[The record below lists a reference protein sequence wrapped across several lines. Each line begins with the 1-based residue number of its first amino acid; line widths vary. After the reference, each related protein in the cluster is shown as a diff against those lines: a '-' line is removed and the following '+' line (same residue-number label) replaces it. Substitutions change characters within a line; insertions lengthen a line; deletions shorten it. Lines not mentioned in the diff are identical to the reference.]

1 MSITLSARR
10 RLAALLAGV
19 VAAPLLWSV
28 PSPLPAAA
36 ATTTAIPAV
45 TIVDLGNMGRL
56 NDVSSF
62 VGELNDGGLVAAG
75 RWVEGVDSHTSA
87 LLLQAGKPPVDLHP
101 LIRTAGGSTTR
112 DVNDAGDAVGFWTA
126 SGESAGSFLY
136 RDGAVT
142 KLDLLSAEAISDTG
156 FVAGGDW
163 VRDPQGKVLRLGS
176 LGGGQTHA
184 DGVNDAGVVVG
195 VSDTDPD
202 PDVLSPRAFRTK
214 PGEPISADDG
224 LGSPL
229 GGRSQAFDVN
239 NAGQV
244 AGWGGSPGSGGH
256 QPVIWQADGRPV
268 LYRTSYGGEINAI
281 NEAGAG
287 VGAIRMLNLTYDH
300 AALFQDGA
308 VTDLNTLLP
317 EGSGWELVAATGIN
331 DAGQISGYG
340 RRNGDW
346 ERHAF
351 IMDLGDGPV
360 LDSVRVEHQEYPSG
374 TWVDATRNGT
384 TDGNTVRVTV
394 RATNRSE
401 LASITSIE
409 LVDAETGEVVEN
421 GKRLDVLDPRESVTR
436 QFRWD
441 TAALAWNRDGSAHP
455 DPRRLV
461 VRLRVSDKVRDAKE
475 IPLLVKPR
483 PVILVHG
490 YKSNA
495 ASSWGKYQP
504 FLESAHPLLHGW
516 AVGDGQEVGVLKT
529 GSLDAPFER
538 TNTVSENAR
547 QEAAYIEGVRNRTD
561 AWHVDIVAHSMG
573 GLISRWYVQELMP
586 ESKDSR
592 PVINR
597 LIMMGTPNMGSP
609 CADLVL
615 DTAAI
620 AGEQAPLMPATQ
632 QLSTA
637 YAATSFNPNITD
649 RRGVTFSN
657 MVGVGHVVPCYF
669 HGVGDGVVTRGSA
682 RYIYDDVPES
692 DTFHTGMTE
701 EASDFTSYV
710 LPRLARDPRQND
722 TPDRTN
728 LVPGED
734 QAPVVA
740 PQGIGAASPAVP
752 AGATVDVPLDVPTGE
767 QAGVVAMA
775 PPSVGLTLLDPS
787 GATRGNSPAA
797 ADADQPFRGLVVD
810 DPAAGRWT
818 LRLTNTGSG
827 EVRVPLSAWIAGNP
841 LTVEVTAKQVAAD
854 GTVRVSARFDND
866 GTAVPGAD
874 VDAVLLGER
883 GDRAELALHDDGNH
897 DAGAAGDGVYAS
909 STVLGAGP
917 HSIVVMAKSDR
928 GTRVGRTAIEVELV
942 DTGSY
947 TLSAEAGPGGQVTV
961 EPQQDEYPAGTEVTV
976 HATPKPGFL
985 FQGWTVDG
993 KPAGMTRDLKLKMDR
1008 DHVVVARFLTY
1019 AITDLGSL
1027 SPDPQDAV
1035 EGVALNDKGQV
1046 VGRTIVVR
1054 RDGSKTARAFLW
1066 EDGTMR
1072 NLGTL
1077 PCTTSGGEDGQ
1088 CISFAGDIN
1097 NDGVVVG
1104 TSEEVARGS
1113 DHKDGWHA
1121 FRWADG
1127 RMTALPSMPDAVGGG
1142 FASAYGVNDDGEI
1155 VGHSM
1160 EQDPDWDYRWWAV
1173 RWNAS
1178 GERTDATQD
1187 IAFETAPTRAG
1198 INASGAVVGHEY
1210 VPDGWRAAIWADGEV
1225 SPVTVPESCARNNG
1239 SRAHDIADNGTVVG
1253 EVCTLQTYG
1262 QMNAFVSRDGKTT
1275 DLGRG
1280 IAYAVNESGLVVGT
1294 GQTLSWDSTGRAVLW
1309 QNGVKYELASL
1320 AGGACQGE
1328 GEAVYSSP
1336 CVGLTSAVDVNERGQ
1351 ILVNGSVTTR
1361 KPGDPKTV
1369 LRVARAL
1376 LLTPVT
1382 ATADLDVKQTV
1393 SAATTAPGA
1402 PVTWTT
1408 TVTNAGPNTATAVH
1422 LETLLPDGVTITGCT
1437 VSTGVS
1443 CDADATLRSV
1453 VLPELA
1459 DGESVQL
1466 TVRGT
1471 VAAEPDT
1478 ALTAT
1483 AQAWSRPVP
1492 DLHRDN
1498 DAATAT
1504 TRVVQLLDKTALKFW
1519 DQRLGS
1525 TSYPSAVTLTNRLN
1539 VPLRVAGVSAT
1550 GDFAASTTCPAS
1562 LAPEASCP
1570 VQVTFTPAALGA
1582 RTGTVKITT
1591 EVTTLTVAVD
1601 GNGIAA
1607 NARPEVTS
1615 PDPVSVPEG
1624 SEVVLTVPFTDADT
1638 TDTHTAQVV
1647 WPRQPM
1653 PGPIPAKV
1661 VEKEGRGTV
1670 TATWT
1675 YADNF
1680 SDTAAVIVTDS
1691 KGEAG
1696 FAPAPFTVLNV
1707 APTVSAGSDVTLEPG
1722 GTLTRSGSVTDPSPV
1737 DTVTATVD
1745 YGDGTGAQPL
1755 PTGPDRTFALSH
1767 GYAAAGTYR
1776 VTVTARDDD
1785 GGVGTATFTVTV
1797 RSRNEAP
1804 HLEWMPPAATP
1815 AEGEPLSIQGS
1826 VTAPDGDV
1834 VSVTVDYGDGTGEG
1848 ATLGPDGRFVLD
1860 HTYAEDGEHTIV
1872 LRADDGRGGTD
1883 SATIRVVVLNAAPR
1897 VRIDAP
1903 TSGLIVPVGTEVR
1916 VAGSFTDSGR
1926 EDTHTA
1932 QWLVDGVAVPGTVVE
1947 RDGSGTVAATR
1958 TFTTPGVYP
1967 LQLTVTD
1974 DEGGSGSTVTVGDVD
1989 AYVVVYDPNGG
2000 FVTGGVRLTVGEEKA
2015 SLGFVAPYGKDA
2027 TTPSGETQ
2035 LSVRATGL
2043 DLHSTSYE
2051 WLAVE
2056 SGRAEYQGT
2065 GTLGGRSGYAFLV
2078 SVADGAVVGGP
2089 DRIRVKVWEIA
2100 TGKVVYDTQPGD
2112 PLTADPTTAIDGGNL
2127 VVHP

>member
-1 MSITLSARR
+1 MPIALSARR

-19 VAAPLLWSV
+19 VVAPLLGSV
-28 PSPLPAAA
+28 TSPPPAAA
-36 ATTTAIPAV
+36 ATTTPTV
-45 TIVDLGNMGRL
+45 TVVDLGVMGRL
-56 NDVSSF
+56 TGVSTG
-62 VGELNDGGLVAAG
+62 VGELNDGGVVAAG
-75 RWVEGVDSHTSA
+75 RWIEGVESHTSA

-101 LIRTAGGSTTR
+101 LMPDAGGSTTR
-112 DVNDAGDAVGFWTA
+112 DVNDAGDAVGYWTN
-126 SGESAGSFLY
+126 SGTAAGSFLY
-136 RDGAVT
+136 HDGAMT
-142 KLDLLSAEAISDTG
+142 SLDLQSAEAISNTG

-195 VSDTDPD
+195 VSDTDPA

-214 PGEPISADDG
+214 PGEPISAKDG

-244 AGWGGSPGSGGH
+244 AGWGGEPGSGGH
-256 QPVIWQADGRPV
+256 QPVIWQADGSPV
-268 LYRTSYGGEINAI
+268 LYRTSYGGEVAAI

-287 VGAIRMLNLTYDH
+287 VGSIRILNSQFDH

-317 EGSGWELVAATGIN
+317 DGSDWELVAATGIN

-340 RRNGDW
+340 RRNGDFDQ
-346 ERHAF
+346 HAF
-351 IMDLGDGPV
+351 LMTLGEGPV
-360 LDSVRVEHQEYPSG
+360 LDSVRVEHQEYPTG
-374 TWVDATRNGT
+374 TWVDATKNGT

-394 RATNRSE
+394 RVTNRSE

-421 GKRLDVLDPRESVTR
+421 GKRLEVLDPGESLAR

-441 TAALAWNRDGSAHP
+441 TVGLAWNRDGTAHP
-455 DPRRLV
+455 DPRRLI
-461 VRLRVSDKVRDAKE
+461 VRLRTSERVRDAKE
-475 IPLLVKPR
+475 VSLLVKPR

-504 FLESAHPLLHGW
+504 ILSSGHPLLKGW
-516 AVGDGQEVGVLKT
+516 AVGDGQSEGVLDT
-529 GSLDAPFER
+529 GSLDKPFER
-538 TNTVSENAR
+538 TNTISENAQ
-547 QEAAYIEGVRNRTD
+547 QEALYIEGVRNRTD

-586 ESKDSR
+586 EPTDSG
-592 PVINR
+592 PVVNR

-609 CADLVL
+609 CADLIL
-615 DTAAI
+615 DDAAMF
-620 AGEQAPLMPATQ
+620 GQQAPLMPATQ

-637 YAATSFNPNITD
+637 YDALSFNPNIVD

-657 MVGVGHVVPCYF
+657 MVGVGQIVPCYYA
-669 HGVGDGVVTRGSA
+669 GTGDIVVPRASA
-682 RYIYDDVPES
+682 RYVYDDVPES
-692 DTFHTGMTE
+692 DTMHTEMTE
-701 EASDFTSYV
+701 TQSDFDTYV
-710 LPRLARDPRQND
+710 LPRLATDPRRNGATTLAAGD
-722 TPDRTN
+722 
-728 LVPGED
+728 E
-734 QAPVVA
+734 QAPIVA
-740 PQGIGAASPAVP
+740 PQGIGAASPTVAP
-752 AGATVDVPLDVPTGE
+752 GATVDVPLDVPAGE
-767 QAGVVAMA
+767 QAGVVTMA
-775 PPSVGLTLLDPS
+775 PPTVGLTLLDPS
-787 GATRGNSPAA
+787 GAERGSSPAA

-818 LRLTNTGSG
+818 LRLRNTGSG

-841 LTVEVTAKQVAAD
+841 LTVEVTAAQVAPD
-854 GTVRVSARFDND
+854 GTVRVSARLDND
-866 GTAVPGAD
+866 GKAVPGAD
-874 VDAVLLGER
+874 VNAVVLGER
-883 GDRAELALHDDGNH
+883 GDRAELTLYDDGTHDD
-897 DAGAAGDGVYAS
+897 GAAGDGGYAS
-909 STVLGAGP
+909 RTVLAAGP
-917 HSIVVMAKSDR
+917 HSIVVLARSDQ
-928 GTRVGRTAIEVELV
+928 GTRVGRTAVEVKPV

-961 EPQQDEYPAGTEVTV
+961 DPQQDEYPAGTEVTL

-985 FQGWTVDG
+985 LQGWTVDG
-993 KPAGMTRDLKLKMDR
+993 KPAGTTPDLKLKMDR
-1008 DHVVVARFLTY
+1008 DHVVVAKFLTY

-1027 SPDPQDAV
+1027 SSDPQDTV

-1077 PCTTSGGEDGQ
+1077 PCTTSDGEDGQ
-1088 CISFAGDIN
+1088 CVSFAGDIN
-1097 NDGVVVG
+1097 NAGVVVG
-1104 TSEEVARGS
+1104 TSEEVNHGS

-1142 FASAYGVNDDGEI
+1142 FASAYGINDDGEI

-1187 IAFETAPTRAG
+1187 LYFESAPTRAG
-1198 INASGAVVGHEY
+1198 INGSGAVVGHEY
-1210 VPDGWRAAIWADGEV
+1210 VPDGWRAAAWADGEV
-1225 SPVTVPESCARNNG
+1225 SPVAVPETCGGANG
-1239 SRAHDIADNGTVVG
+1239 SRAHDIADDGTVVG
-1253 EVCTLQTYG
+1253 EFCTLEVFDQK
-1262 QMNAFVSRDGKTT
+1262 NAFVSRDGKTT

-1309 QNGVKYELASL
+1309 QDGVKYELASL
-1320 AGGACQGE
+1320 AGGACQGS
-1328 GEAVYSSP
+1328 GEEVYSSP

-1422 LETLLPDGVTITGCT
+1422 LETLLPDGVSITGCT
-1437 VSTGVS
+1437 VSTGES

-1459 DGESVQL
+1459 KGESVQV

-1471 VAAEPDT
+1471 VTSEPGST
-1478 ALTAT
+1478 LTAK

-1492 DLHRDN
+1492 DLRRDN
-1498 DAATAT
+1498 DVATAT
-1504 TRVVQLLDKTALKFW
+1504 TSVVQLLDKTALKFW
-1519 DQRLGS
+1519 DQRVGS
-1525 TSYPSAVTLTNRLN
+1525 TSYPSAVTLTNRLT
-1539 VPLRVAGVSAT
+1539 VPLRVTGVSAT
-1550 GDFAASTTCPAS
+1550 GDFAAAASCPAS
-1562 LAPEASCP
+1562 LAPGASCP
-1570 VQVTFTPAALGA
+1570 VQVTFTPTALGT

-1591 EVTTLTVAVD
+1591 DVATLTVAVD

-1607 NARPEVTS
+1607 NARPVVTT
-1615 PDPVSVPEG
+1615 PAPVTVPEG

-1653 PGPIPAKV
+1653 PGPVPAKV
-1661 VEKEGRGTV
+1661 VESSGSGTV
-1670 TATWT
+1670 TASWT
-1675 YADNF
+1675 YTDNL

-1691 KGEAG
+1691 KGEVG
-1696 FAPAPFTVLNV
+1696 FAPAPFTVQNV
-1707 APTVSAGSDVTLEPG
+1707 APTVSAGPDVTLEPG
-1722 GTLTRSGSVTDPSPV
+1722 GTLTRAGSVTDPSPV
-1737 DTVTATVD
+1737 DSVTATVD

-1755 PTGPDRTFALSH
+1755 PLGGGRTFALSH
-1767 GYAAAGTYR
+1767 GYAAAGTYP

-1797 RSRNEAP
+1797 RAGNEAP

-1815 AEGEPLSIQGS
+1815 AEGERLSMPGS
-1826 VTAPDGDV
+1826 VIDPDGDAV
-1834 VSVTVDYGDGTGEG
+1834 TVTVDYGDGTEVR
-1848 ATLGPDGRFVLD
+1848 PVPVQDGRFVLD
-1860 HTYAEDGEHTIV
+1860 HTYVEDGEHAVT

-1883 SATIRVVVLNAAPR
+1883 SATVRVVVLNAAPR
-1897 VRIDAP
+1897 VGIDAP
-1903 TSGLIVPVGTEVR
+1903 TSGLVVPVGTEVR
-1916 VAGSFTDSGR
+1916 MAGSFTDAGR
-1926 EDTHTA
+1926 KDTHTA
-1932 QWLVDGVAVPGTVVE
+1932 QWVVDGVAVPGAVVE
-1947 RDGSGTVAATR
+1947 RDGSGTVEATR
-1958 TFTTPGVYP
+1958 TFTAPGVYP

-1974 DEGGSGSTVTVGDVD
+1974 DDGGSGSAVTVGDAD
-1989 AYVVVYDPNGG
+1989 AYVVVYDPDGG
-2000 FVTGGVRLTVGEEKA
+2000 FVTGGVRLTLGGEKA
-2015 SLGFVAPYGKDA
+2015 SLGFVARYEKGA

-2035 LSVRATGL
+2035 LSVRAAGL
-2043 DLHSTSYE
+2043 DLHSTSYQ
-2051 WLAVE
+2051 WLTVGP
-2056 SGRAEYQGT
+2056 GRAAYQGT

-2078 SVADGAVVGGP
+2078 SVIDGDVVGGP
-2089 DRIRVKVWEIA
+2089 DRVRMKVWEVA
-2100 TGKVVYDTQPGD
+2100 TGTVGYDTQPGD
-2112 PLTADPTTAIDGGNL
+2112 PLTAEPTTAIDGGNL

>member
-1 MSITLSARR
+1 MPITLSARR

-19 VAAPLLWSV
+19 VAAPLLGV
-28 PSPLPAAA
+28 VAAPPQAVA
-36 ATTTAIPAV
+36 APTTPTV
-45 TIVDLGNMGRL
+45 TIVDLGVMGRL
-56 NDVSSF
+56 NDVSTA
-62 VGELNDGGLVAAG
+62 VGELNDAGLVAAG
-75 RWVEGVDSHTSA
+75 RWIEGVDSHTSA
-87 LLLQAGKPPVDLHP
+87 LLLQAGKPAVDLHP
-101 LIRTAGGSTTR
+101 LIPGAGGSTTR
-112 DVNDAGDAVGFWTA
+112 DVNDAGDAVGFWTG

-142 KLDLLSAEAISDTG
+142 RLDLLSAEAISDTG

-184 DGVNDAGVVVG
+184 DGVNDEGVVVG
-195 VSDTDPD
+195 VSDTDPA
-202 PDVLSPRAFRTK
+202 PDVLSPRAFRTR
-214 PGEPISADDG
+214 PGKSISADDA

-239 NAGQV
+239 DAGQV
-244 AGWGGSPGSGGH
+244 AGWGGEPGSGGH
-256 QPVIWQADGRPV
+256 QPVVWQANGLPV
-268 LYRTSYGGEINAI
+268 LYRTSYGGEVNAL
-281 NEAGAG
+281 NEAGSG
-287 VGAIRMLNLTYDH
+287 VGAIRMQNLTYDH

-317 EGSGWELVAATGIN
+317 EGSDWELVAATGIN

-346 ERHAF
+346 ARHAF
-351 IMDLGDGPV
+351 VMTLGEGPV

-394 RATNRSE
+394 RFTNRSK
-401 LASITSIE
+401 LASITAIE

-421 GKRLDVLDPRESVTR
+421 GKRLDVLDPGESLTR

-441 TAALAWNRDGSAHP
+441 TVGLAWNRDGSAHP
-455 DPRRLV
+455 DPRRLI
-461 VRLRVSDKVRDAKE
+461 VRLRVSDRVRDARE

-495 ASSWGKYQP
+495 TSSWGKYQP

-516 AVGDGQEVGVLKT
+516 AVGDNQEVGVLRT

-538 TNTVSENAR
+538 TNTISENAR
-547 QEAAYIEGVRNRTD
+547 QEAAYIEGVRARTD
-561 AWHVDIVAHSMG
+561 AWHVDVVAHSMG

-586 ESKDSR
+586 ESKDAR
-592 PVINR
+592 PVVNR

-620 AGEQAPLMPATQ
+620 AGEEAPLMPATQ

-637 YAATSFNPNITD
+637 YVATSFNPNITD

-669 HGVGDGVVTRGSA
+669 HGVGDGVVTRDSA
-682 RYIYDDVPES
+682 RYVFEDVPES
-692 DTFHTGMTE
+692 DTFHTSMTE
-701 EASDFTSYV
+701 ELSDFTSYV

-728 LVPGED
+728 LVSGEER
-734 QAPVVA
+734 APIVA
-740 PQGIGAASPAVP
+740 PQGIGAAVPAVP

-775 PPSVGLTLLDPS
+775 PPSVGLTLLDSS
-787 GATRGNSPAA
+787 GAERGSAPAA

-818 LRLTNTGSG
+818 LRLTNTGTG
-827 EVRVPLSAWIAGNP
+827 EARVPLSAWIAGNP
-841 LTVEVTAKQVAAD
+841 LTVEVTAAQVAPD
-854 GTVRVSARFDND
+854 GTVRVSARLDDD

-874 VDAVLLGER
+874 VDAVVLGER
-883 GDRAELALHDDGNH
+883 GDRAELALHDDGGH
-897 DAGAAGDGVYAS
+897 DDGAAGDGVYAGT
-909 STVLGAGP
+909 TVLGAGA
-917 HSIVVMAKSDR
+917 HSVVVTARSDR
-928 GTRVGRTAIEVELV
+928 GTRVGRTAVEVEPV

-961 EPQQDEYPAGTEVTV
+961 EPRQDAYPAGTEVTL
-976 HATPKPGFL
+976 HAAPKPGFL
-985 FQGWTVDG
+985 LQGWTVDG
-993 KPAGMTRDLKLKMDR
+993 KPAGATRDLKVKMDR
-1008 DHVVVARFLTY
+1008 DHAVVARFLTY

-1027 SPDPQDAV
+1027 SPDPQDSV
-1035 EGVALNDKGQV
+1035 EGVALNDRGQV

-1077 PCTTSGGEDGQ
+1077 PCTTSTGADGQ
-1088 CISFAGDIN
+1088 CVSFAGDIN

-1104 TSEEVARGS
+1104 TSEEVDRGS
-1113 DHKDGWHA
+1113 DHKGGWHA

-1127 RMTALPSMPDAVGGG
+1127 RMTALPAMPDAVGDG

-1155 VGHSM
+1155 VGYSM

-1178 GERTDATQD
+1178 GERVDATQD

-1210 VPDGWRAAIWADGEV
+1210 VPDGWRAAVWADGEV
-1225 SPVTVPESCARNNG
+1225 SPVAVPTACTNG
-1239 SRAHDIADNGTVVG
+1239 SRAHDIADDGTVVG
-1253 EVCTLQTYG
+1253 EFCTLEVFG
-1262 QMNAFVSRDGKTT
+1262 QKNAFVSRNGRTT

-1309 QNGVKYELASL
+1309 QDGVKYELASL

-1328 GEAVYSSP
+1328 GEEVYSSP

-1369 LRVARAL
+1369 LRVARPL

-1382 ATADLDVKQTV
+1382 ATADLDVEQAV
-1393 SAATTAPGA
+1393 SATATAPGA

-1408 TVTNAGPNTATAVH
+1408 TVTNAGPDTATAVH
-1422 LETLLPDGVTITGCT
+1422 LETLLPDGVTVTGCT
-1437 VSTGVS
+1437 VSTGEA

-1459 DGESVQL
+1459 NGESVTL

-1471 VAAEPDT
+1471 VT
-1478 ALTAT
+1478 AGPGATLTAT
-1483 AQAWSRPVP
+1483 ARAWSRPVP
-1492 DLHRDN
+1492 DLSRDN
-1498 DAATAT
+1498 DSATAT
-1504 TRVVQLLDKTALKFW
+1504 TTVVQLLDKTALKFW

-1525 TSYPSAVTLTNRLN
+1525 TSSPSTVTLTNRTS
-1539 VPLRVAGVSAT
+1539 VPLPVTGVSAT
-1550 GDFAASTTCPAS
+1550 GDFAASTGCPAV
-1562 LAPEASCP
+1562 LAPGASCP
-1570 VQVTFTPAALGA
+1570 VQVMFTPTTLGT

-1591 EVTTLTVAVD
+1591 EVGTLTVAVD

-1607 NARPEVTS
+1607 NARPVVTS
-1615 PDPVSVPEG
+1615 PAPVTVPEG

-1638 TDTHTAQVV
+1638 ADTHTAQVV

-1653 PGPIPAKV
+1653 PGPVPAKV
-1661 VEKEGRGTV
+1661 VERDGSGTV

-1675 YADNF
+1675 YTDNF

-1691 KGEAG
+1691 KGEVG
-1696 FAPAPFTVLNV
+1696 FAPAPFTVVNV
-1707 APTVSAGSDVTLEPG
+1707 APTVSAGPDATLEPG
-1722 GTLTRSGSVTDPSPV
+1722 GTLTRNGSVTDPSAV
-1737 DTVTATVD
+1737 DAVTATVD

-1755 PTGPDRTFALSH
+1755 PLGADRAFALSH
-1767 GYAAAGTYR
+1767 GYAAAGTYT

-1785 GGVGTATFTVTV
+1785 GGVGTARFTVTV
-1797 RSRNEAP
+1797 RARNEAP

-1815 AEGEPLSIQGS
+1815 AEGEPLSMPGS
-1826 VTAPDGDV
+1826 VTDPDGDPV
-1834 VSVTVDYGDGTGEG
+1834 TVTVDYGDGTDP
-1848 ATLGPDGRFVLD
+1848 GPVEVRDGRFVLD
-1860 HTYAEDGEHTIV
+1860 HTYAEDGEHIV
-1872 LRADDGRGGTD
+1872 TLRADDGRGGTD
-1883 SATIRVVVLNAAPR
+1883 SGTVRVVVLNAAPR

-1903 TSGLIVPVGTEVR
+1903 TSGLVVPVGTEVR
-1916 VAGSFTDSGR
+1916 LAGSFTDAGR
-1926 EDTHTA
+1926 KDTHTA
-1932 QWLVDGVAVPGTVVE
+1932 RWLVDGAAVPGVVDE
-1947 RDGSGTVAATR
+1947 RDGSGTVTAIR
-1958 TFTTPGVYP
+1958 RFTEPGVYP

-1974 DEGGSGSTVTVGDVD
+1974 DEGGSGSTVDVGDAE
-1989 AYVVVYDPNGG
+1989 AYVVVYDPDGG
-2000 FVTGGVRLTVGEEKA
+2000 FVTGGVRLTVGDQKA
-2015 SLGFVAPYGKDA
+2015 SLGFVARYAKDA
-2027 TTPSGETQ
+2027 TTPGGETQ
-2035 LSVRATGL
+2035 LAVRAAGL

-2051 WLAVE
+2051 WLTVG
-2056 SGRAEYQGT
+2056 SGRAQYRGA

-2078 SVADGAVVGGP
+2078 SVVDGAVVGGP
-2089 DRIRVKVWEIA
+2089 DRIRVRVWEVA
-2100 TGKVVYDTQPGD
+2100 TGTVVYDTQPGA